1 MATDPINGSPSSGST
16 AATSTVDNSINSLSP
31 DQFLKLMITELQN
44 QDPTN
49 PEKNSEIMQQV
60 ASISQITSS
69 NKLSTT
75 LNGVALGQS
84 IASAGALIG
93 KTINGLTADGK
104 AVNGVV
110 KSVTVTNSNPIL
122 NVGADAVPISNVKDI
137 NAT

>member
-1 MATDPINGSPSSGST
+1 MSTTPVNASTNSLPAASPT
-16 AATSTVDNSINSLSP
+16 DNSINSLSA

-60 ASISQITSS
+60 SSISQITAS

-84 IASAGALIG
+84 IASAGAMIG
-93 KTINGLTADGK
+93 KNINGLTADGK
-104 AVNGVV
+104 TVNGVV
-110 KSVTVTNSNPIL
+110 SSVTVTGTTPVL
-122 NVGADAVPISNVKDI
+122 NVGTDAVPLTNVKDI
-137 NAT
+137 LAT